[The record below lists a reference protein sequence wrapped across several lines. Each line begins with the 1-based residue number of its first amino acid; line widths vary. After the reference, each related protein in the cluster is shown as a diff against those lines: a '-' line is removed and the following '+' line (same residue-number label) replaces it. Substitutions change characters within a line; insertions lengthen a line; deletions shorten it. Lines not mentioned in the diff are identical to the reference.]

1 MCSNQKGRQLSAF
14 LLLAPLRNVELP
26 EIVVLPGNVEPPGNV
41 VLPGNVEPP
50 LGTSSTSSMTRTSQ
64 CSPPPG
70 NPETL
75 HSPATPSVQPSMNV
89 EFPGNVEH
97 QLDGADYS
105 SLSAA
110 YLREDPSPCPHST
123 TASPQ
128 PASPAPPLPDWNECS
143 ALPQPDDAHRGYS
156 DPNNLASRRAH
167 PAAPDPAVRYA
178 PPPSGH
184 CRTSSFALC
193 APASNGIRSGHAR
206 GSA

>member
-26 EIVVLPGNVEPPGNV
+26 RNTALPGNAEPSGNVEHRLDDADEPVLAPPRLPRNTALPGNAELSGNVEP
-41 VLPGNVEPP
+41 
-50 LGTSSTSSMTRTSQ
+50 
-64 CSPPPG
+64 
-70 NPETL
+70 
-75 HSPATPSVQPSMNV
+75 
-89 EFPGNVEH
+89 PGNVEH

-110 YLREDPSPCPHST
+110 YLRADPSPCPHST
-123 TASPQ
+123 TASPP

-143 ALPQPDDAHRGYS
+143 ALPQSDDAHRGYS

>member
-26 EIVVLPGNVEPPGNV
+26 ENVVLPGNAESSGNVEPPGNV
-41 VLPGNVEPP
+41 EHQLDDADEPVLAPPRLPRNTALPGNAEPSGNVEP
-50 LGTSSTSSMTRTSQ
+50 
-64 CSPPPG
+64 
-70 NPETL
+70 
-75 HSPATPSVQPSMNV
+75 
-89 EFPGNVEH
+89 PGNVEH

-105 SLSAA
+105 SLPAASLSAN
-110 YLREDPSPCPHST
+110 PSPCPHSP
-123 TASPQ
+123 TAGPQ
-128 PASPAPPLPDWNECS
+128 PASPPPPLPDWNECS

>member
-1 MCSNQKGRQLSAF
+1 LTA
-14 LLLAPLRNVELP
+14 
-26 EIVVLPGNVEPPGNV
+26 EIPHSPATPSPP
-41 VLPGNVEPP
+41 
-50 LGTSSTSSMTRTSQ
+50 GTSSTSSMTRTSQ
-64 CSPPPG
+64 CSPPRLPRNTALPG
-70 NPETL
+70 NAE
-75 HSPATPSVQPSMNV
+75 PSGNV
-89 EFPGNVEH
+89 EPPGNVEH

>member
-26 EIVVLPGNVEPPGNV
+26 ENVVLPGNVEPPGNV
-41 VLPGNVEPP
+41 
-50 LGTSSTSSMTRTSQ
+50 
-64 CSPPPG
+64 
-70 NPETL
+70 
-75 HSPATPSVQPSMNV
+75 
-89 EFPGNVEH
+89 EH
-97 QLDGADYS
+97 RLDDADYS

-110 YLREDPSPCPHST
+110 YLSANPSPCPHST

-156 DPNNLASRRAH
+156 DPNNLASRRGR
-167 PAAPDPAVRYA
+167 PAARDPTVRYV
-178 PPPSGH
+178 PPPNGH

>member
-1 MCSNQKGRQLSAF
+1 MCSIQKGRQLSAF

-26 EIVVLPGNVEPPGNV
+26 ENVVLPGNVEPPGNV
-41 VLPGNVEPP
+41 EHRLDDADEPVLVPPSLPRNTALPANAAPSAHVEPP
-50 LGTSSTSSMTRTSQ
+50 RNVEHPLDSADYP
-64 CSPPPG
+64 SPPPAH
-70 NPETL
+70 L
-75 HSPATPSVQPSMNV
+75 R
-89 EFPGNVEH
+89 
-97 QLDGADYS
+97 AD
-105 SLSAA
+105 
-110 YLREDPSPCPHST
+110 PTPCPHPT

-156 DPNNLASRRAH
+156 DPNNLASRRGR
-167 PAAPDPAVRYA
+167 PAARDPTVRYV
-178 PPPSGH
+178 PPPNGH

>member
-1 MCSNQKGRQLSAF
+1 
-14 LLLAPLRNVELP
+14 
-26 EIVVLPGNVEPPGNV
+26 
-41 VLPGNVEPP
+41 
-50 LGTSSTSSMTRTSQ
+50 
-64 CSPPPG
+64 
-70 NPETL
+70 
-75 HSPATPSVQPSMNV
+75 
-89 EFPGNVEH
+89 
-97 QLDGADYS
+97 
-105 SLSAA
+105 
-110 YLREDPSPCPHST
+110 DPTPCPHST

-143 ALPQPDDAHRGYS
+143 ALPQSDDAHRGYS

-206 GSA
+206 GSARCTRPSADNGGHGAGAAPGGIPGPIRVLPVRSNPGPDPASTPPCVGAESPATRLAAFAAPLQFV